1 MIKSIIK
8 SKLKTSPS
16 ILHYSPSNLRENDK
30 FKRQSGRKNEHAKW
44 NYYFLVTTG
53 KMEFN
58 SIELLIYLFNYL
70 LHLIPNRW
78 INPKVQSEKKERI
91 R

>member
-44 NYYFLVTTG
+44 NYFFFGYNTQNGIQQYRV
-53 KMEFN
+53 
-58 SIELLIYLFNYL
+58 IDLF
-70 LHLIPNRW
+70 I
-78 INPKVQSEKKERI
+78 
-91 R
+91 